1 VVSRLSNALYITP
14 DCLSENRN
22 WVRHELQEMA
32 QDIHLLF
39 RNGKPTDATEP
50 VAELLNRAPES
61 GSARKRERP
70 DRAKA
75 LVSISLVASNH
86 SAQ

>member
-1 VVSRLSNALYITP
+1 MSRLSNTLYITP

-39 RNGKPTDATEP
+39 RNGKPTDATGP
-50 VAELLNRAPES
+50 VAELL
-61 GSARKRERP
+61 K
-70 DRAKA
+70 
-75 LVSISLVASNH
+75 
-86 SAQ
+86 